1 MTREEARNIIES
13 INYYDNVRNCNY
25 FPDEINKYFGCDF
38 SDLTALADNF
48 YLIKVDKWQAYRIA
62 IDFSTCLI
70 YLRKENKN
78 DV

>member
-25 FPDEINKYFGCDF
+25 LSDEINKYFGCDF

-48 YLIKVDKWQAYRIA
+48 I
-62 IDFSTCLI
+62 
-70 YLRKENKN
+70 
-78 DV
+78 